1 MAVKA
6 LSQQWY
12 NIVHCTNWVVNGMPE
27 RLPRMPV
34 IWMDSGVS
42 WVPWLMMRID
52 NEYRMRSSECPT
64 LKRLPSEY
72 MREMYYT
79 SNPVEV
85 PDREDAL
92 AAAYRAIDAPN
103 SLIYASNY
111 PASDMDL
118 PGAVGNLAILSEAD
132 KRRILGES
140 ARRLFRLPETVAA
153 GYMQDG

>member
-1 MAVKA
+1 
-6 LSQQWY
+6 
-12 NIVHCTNWVVNGMPE
+12 
-27 RLPRMPV
+27 
-34 IWMDSGVS
+34 
-42 WVPWLMMRID
+42 WLMMRID
-52 NEYRMRSSECPT
+52 NEYRMRSSECPSLT
-64 LKRLPSEY
+64 RLPSAY

-79 SNPVEV
+79 SNPVEM

-118 PGAVGNLAILSEAD
+118 PGAVAGLAILGEAE
-132 KRRILGES
+132 KRRILGET

-153 GYMQDG
+153 GYMRDG